1 MNEEEAIGI
10 IKKNYEDA
18 RGSIC
23 FRDDIQ
29 AVDTLEDYIKNS
41 KNLINKQE
49 KVIDRMAEYIEII
62 CKCSETARDVLYG
75 NNYEIYLEKPS
86 KFSKEEIKE
95 YFMEDK
101 E

>member
-1 MNEEEAIGI
+1 MNEEEAIEI

-49 KVIDRMAEYIEII
+49 KVIDRMAKYIEELIGSCPYDTFDYQVRDCQKE
-62 CKCSETARDVLYG
+62 CKDQMAECW
-75 NNYEIYLEKPS
+75 
-86 KFSKEEIKE
+86 KE